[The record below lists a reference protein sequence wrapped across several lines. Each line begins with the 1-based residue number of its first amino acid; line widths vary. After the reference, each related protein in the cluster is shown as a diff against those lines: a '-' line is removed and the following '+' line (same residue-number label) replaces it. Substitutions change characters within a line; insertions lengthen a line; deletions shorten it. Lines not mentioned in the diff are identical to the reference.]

1 MQSKSKLGN
10 LKSVGSFGR
19 NIAQLILFVIA
30 AAVISPAQGLGRDTA
45 AGGGIP
51 ANKMSPQLQDVG
63 IDQKLDSQVPLDL
76 TFRDETGQN
85 VALKSYFGKRPVI
98 LSLVYFNCPMLC
110 PEVVAGMTRTLN
122 LVKLD
127 LGKDYDVLTISFD
140 PKDTPLLAAEKKRAW
155 LQGLTK
161 PGAQSS
167 WHFLTGDQD
176 AITTLT
182 GAVGFRYRWDSD
194 SQQFAHATAIMVL
207 TPEGKT
213 SKYFYGAD
221 YSPTDLRLGLIQAS
235 HNKIGSPVDQI
246 LLFCCKYNAVTGK
259 YDLIVSRVL
268 SLSGLVT
275 ILVLGSFLFVMFR
288 LGPKRTT
295 KESKAAGA
303 KRQTAA

>member
-1 MQSKSKLGN
+1 MQSKSKPGN

-127 LGKDYDVLTISFD
+127 LGTDYDVLTISFD

-194 SQQFAHATAIMVL
+194 SQ
-207 TPEGKT
+207 
-213 SKYFYGAD
+213 KYFYGAD